1 MRVRYAAVALGAAAL
16 ITTVAAPLA
25 SAATNGV
32 HEVCAQSLY
41 VRNAPAGVVIGTLY
55 KGDNFNETRADAS
68 GEWLYGHAYG
78 NVHADGWVENG
89 WFC

>member
-1 MRVRYAAVALGAAAL
+1 MRIRSAALALGVAAL
-16 ITTVAAPLA
+16 VSVVAAPLA
-25 SAATNGV
+25 SATNGV

-41 VRNAPAGVVIGTLY
+41 VRAAPAGVVIGTLY
-55 KGDNFNETRADAS
+55 KGDNFDEERADAK
-68 GEWLYGHAYG
+68 GIWLYGHAYG